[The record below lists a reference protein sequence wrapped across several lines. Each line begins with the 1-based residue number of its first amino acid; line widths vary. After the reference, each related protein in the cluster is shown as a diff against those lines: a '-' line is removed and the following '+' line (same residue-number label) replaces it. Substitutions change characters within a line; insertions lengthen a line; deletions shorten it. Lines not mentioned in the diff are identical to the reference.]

1 MTSQTKP
8 RLAPWGWHAQNG
20 NSGLH
25 RRPAGSLPGA
35 SQAEHDAITTPVP
48 TVALLQAA
56 RVMNEPEPPADLG
69 LYSGGAYDSSGAY
82 ADPLEGPPARDGAA
96 QGGEPD
102 AAPESSSRARSGS
115 LAADYGLDHLIPE
128 DARPL
133 RHGGVWG
140 WLRSYG
146 LWVVAGVLLLWLNAS
161 FLLHWL
167 ATLP

>member
-25 RRPAGSLPGA
+25 RRPAGSLPSA

-48 TVALLQAA
+48 TAALLQAA
-56 RVMNEPEPPADLG
+56 GVMSEPEPPADLG
-69 LYSGGAYDSSGAY
+69 LYSH
-82 ADPLEGPPARDGAA
+82 PPEE
-96 QGGEPD
+96 QGVEPD
-102 AAPESSSRARSGS
+102 APPDSSSRARSGS
-115 LAADYGLDHLIPE
+115 LAADYGLEHLLAE

-133 RHGGVWG
+133 RHGGAWG

-146 LWVVAGVLLLWLNAS
+146 LWLVAGMLLLWLNAS
-161 FLLHWL
+161 FLLRWL

>member
-1 MTSQTKP
+1 MTSQFKP
-8 RLAPWGWHAQNG
+8 RPAPWGWHAHSG

-25 RRPAGSLPGA
+25 RRPAGSLPSA

-69 LYSGGAYDSSGAY
+69 LYPREA
-82 ADPLEGPPARDGAA
+82 
-96 QGGEPD
+96 GEPGSD
-102 AAPESSSRARSGS
+102 ADEPPHSSSRSRPAQSAPVPPGSGS
-115 LAADYGLDHLIPE
+115 LAADYGLEHLIAE

-133 RHGGVWG
+133 RPGWG
-140 WLRSYG
+140 WVRSYG
-146 LWVVAGVLLLWLNAS
+146 LWIVAAVLLLWLNAS
-161 FLLHWL
+161 FLMRWL